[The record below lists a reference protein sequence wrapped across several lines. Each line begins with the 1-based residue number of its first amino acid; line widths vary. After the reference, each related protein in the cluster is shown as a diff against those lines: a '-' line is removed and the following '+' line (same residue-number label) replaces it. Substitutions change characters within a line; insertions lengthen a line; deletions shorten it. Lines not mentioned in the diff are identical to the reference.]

1 MEHVRITR
9 QSDLDWRPA
18 NNARYLYKL
27 NVPKLHVLPG

>member
-9 QSDLDWRPA
+9 QSDLDSRPA
-18 NNARYLYKL
+18 AITRYLYKL